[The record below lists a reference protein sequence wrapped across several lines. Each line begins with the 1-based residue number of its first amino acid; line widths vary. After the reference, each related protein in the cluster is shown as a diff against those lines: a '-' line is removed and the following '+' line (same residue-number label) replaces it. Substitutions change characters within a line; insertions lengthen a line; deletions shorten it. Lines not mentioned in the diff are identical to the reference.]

1 LASRFSAPEQELK
14 LRRKAAAALAFLPDA
29 LLLLGLGGLFV
40 GLERIH
46 AGVGWAVNGALLVG
60 IGLLKGR
67 AG

>member
-1 LASRFSAPEQELK
+1 V
-14 LRRKAAAALAFLPDA
+14 LRQSQLRHVAAIALAFLPDV

-46 AGVGWAVNGALLVG
+46 HGLGWAVNGALLVG

-67 AG
+67 AV